1 MDYFS
6 ALNIFH
12 HVADTGSFS
21 RTAQQL
27 GVAVSSV
34 TRQIDSL
41 ENELGVALFSRSTR
55 QISLTNAGILY
66 LQSTRPIL
74 DDLDAANL
82 SLKLELDQPQGKLRI
97 TFSHSYGS
105 SVLAPILTEF
115 ALQYPKIRLEIWA
128 SDDYVDLQAE
138 RFDLAV
144 RLGKVDDPNLIAK
157 RLTPQR
163 RLLCASPEYLARK
176 GEPQTPNDLQSH
188 NCLLFYY
195 RGYTQRWHF
204 KQPETSSQ
212 MVSVKGSLLGN
223 STEILR
229 EYALA
234 GIGIAHLPDWL
245 IKDELAN
252 GKLVSVLN
260 DWQIQPTA
268 NPADDAI
275 YAVYP
280 AGSRQIVKI
289 NLLVKFLAERL
300 GEQK

>member
-105 SVLAPILTEF
+105 SVLAPILAEF
-115 ALQYPKIRLEIWA
+115 ALQYPKIQLEIGLRTTMWICTQNA
-128 SDDYVDLQAE
+128 LIWQCDSAKWTTQISSPNALPHNVACSVPALNTW
-138 RFDLAV
+138 LA
-144 RLGKVDDPNLIAK
+144 KA
-157 RLTPQR
+157 T
-163 RLLCASPEYLARK
+163 RK
-176 GEPQTPNDLQSH
+176 CQTTYKTTTACCFTTVATPNV
-188 NCLLFYY
+188 
-195 RGYTQRWHF
+195 GI
-204 KQPETSSQ
+204 SSSPKRQ
-212 MVSVKGSLLGN
+212 AKWSASKAVCSATAPKFCVNTHSQA
-223 STEILR
+223 SASFTCP
-229 EYALA
+229 
-234 GIGIAHLPDWL
+234 IG
-245 IKDELAN
+245 
-252 GKLVSVLN
+252 
-260 DWQIQPTA
+260 
-268 NPADDAI
+268 
-275 YAVYP
+275 
-280 AGSRQIVKI
+280 
-289 NLLVKFLAERL
+289 
-300 GEQK
+300 